1 MLLLMRAKGHLIVGT
16 NITREGKTSQLR
28 ALF

>member
-1 MLLLMRAKGHLIVGT
+1 MLLLMRAKGHSIVDT